1 MSAFKFKVIEG
12 GLADKSENAEETMD
26 NMNDP
31 GESFSTDGTD
41 VRFESG
47 WITDTRLMGVV
58 SMYVCWRFEP
68 GSPYRKLHQFF
79 YFDEAEYGFD
89 RFEYLLDPTHSEVE
103 DVKNTFIGGLGGN
116 TVAVSEPEAIH
127 LVHEYA
133 DYNRRANIPL
143 PDEAEVFQFM
153 LDWPDLLTDKGRRA
167 LFRKSCTPVKNPRMA
182 VNYFL
187 MRLCDK
193 DRQGAD
199 YMSEETAD
207 KTIFAYFPALTL
219 YKNEIEETGDGSLLC
234 RTVVGYGER
243 SDYRYLLM
251 ISTLKTASH
260 TKEDCERNSV
270 PDFTV
275 SEITVESAMQ
285 LSDREA
291 YMNLVHEEYVSVF
304 YYSGEPD
311 DFSRH
316 STELTKR
323 AMIIEEA
330 NGRLFMIYNNN
341 NDYVDS
347 DCYHLYDDLLGT
359 YFLLEN
365 GQLIST
371 ANNKTNKLRL
381 DYDLLLTGPSDKI
394 RIQNSYLFNE
404 PVLNAFIQSGYEDF
418 NLFLNDVQRD

>member
-12 GLADKSENAEETMD
+12 GLADKSEDTEKNMD

-31 GESFSTDGTD
+31 DESFFTDGTD
-41 VRFESG
+41 VEFESG

-58 SMYVCWRFEP
+58 SMYICWRFDKR
-68 GSPYRKLHQFF
+68 SPHRKLHQFF
-79 YFDEAEYGFD
+79 YFDVAEYGFD
-89 RFEYLLDPTHSEVE
+89 RFEYLIDATHGKVE

-116 TVAVSEPEAIH
+116 TVPVSEPEAIH

-133 DYNRRANIPL
+133 KYNRRANIPL
-143 PDEAEVFQFM
+143 PNGSELFQFM
-153 LDWPDLLTDKGRRA
+153 LDWPDLLTDKAQRA
-167 LFRKSCTPVKNPRMA
+167 LFHKSCTPIKNPRMA
-182 VNYFL
+182 ANYFL

-193 DRQGAD
+193 DRQGAA
-199 YMSEETAD
+199 YLSEETAD

-219 YKNEIEETGDGSLLC
+219 YKNEIEETEDNSLLC
-234 RTVVGYGER
+234 KTVVGYGER

-251 ISTLKTASH
+251 ISTLKTVSH
-260 TKEDCERNSV
+260 TKDHCEQNSV
-270 PDFTV
+270 PGFTV
-275 SEITVESAMQ
+275 SKVTVESAMR

-304 YYSGEPD
+304 HYSGSPD
-311 DFSRH
+311 DFGRH

-330 NGRLFMIYNNN
+330 TGRLFMIYNNN
-341 NDYVDS
+341 NDHVDS

-359 YFLLEN
+359 YFLLET

-371 ANNKTNKLRL
+371 ANTKANKLRL
-381 DYDLLLTGPSDKI
+381 DYDLLLSGPVDKI
-394 RIQNSYLFNE
+394 RIQNSFLFNE

-418 NLFLNDVQRD
+418 YLFLNDIQRD